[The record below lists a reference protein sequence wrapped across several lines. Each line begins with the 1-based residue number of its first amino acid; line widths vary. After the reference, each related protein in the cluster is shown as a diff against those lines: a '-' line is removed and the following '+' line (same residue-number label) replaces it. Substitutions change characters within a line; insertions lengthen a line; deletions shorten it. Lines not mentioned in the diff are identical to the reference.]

1 MNGWLRSRTRL
12 LAAAV
17 FASMFAVATSGSA
30 WAVTYYSQGSLA
42 PNLVTSWNSIRG
54 GGGLP
59 PLNFTSGDVFVIQSP
74 HNMGTAA
81 AWTVSGA
88 GSTIV
93 VTDTTANQ
101 GSGTVA
107 ASVTRFYLSRNAGL
121 DASATQLAGSHA
133 VPDPSRAIAA
143 ISSAACGDCA
153 DARPASTPVKTMTIT
168 PIRRAT
174 CF

>member
-1 MNGWLRSRTRL
+1 NNTARRRLTPVHFNSLPGEVAMNGWLRSRTRL

-74 HNMGTAA
+74 HNMGT
-81 AWTVSGA
+81 
-88 GSTIV
+88 
-93 VTDTTANQ
+93 
-101 GSGTVA
+101 
-107 ASVTRFYLSRNAGL
+107 
-121 DASATQLAGSHA
+121 
-133 VPDPSRAIAA
+133 
-143 ISSAACGDCA
+143 
-153 DARPASTPVKTMTIT
+153 
-168 PIRRAT
+168 
-174 CF
+174 